1 MDCSEIFCCE
11 FFMSTVALLLASGK
25 GQRTRQDI
33 PKQFI
38 NVYDKPIIIYT
49 LESFQNHPEIDAIFV
64 VCLDGWQDI
73 LRAYSRQYNITK
85 LKHIVNGGATVQ
97 ESTRN
102 GVFALKD
109 FCAED
114 DIVIIHDGIRP
125 MVDPEVLSDVIA
137 TCRKH
142 GNGVTS
148 LPYNEQIFRKLDDT
162 CTKEYIVRDTL
173 RRVQTPQAYKF
184 GKLFWAYTKA
194 FEENMGI
201 HGSSYVNTMMVDLG
215 ETLYFASGSDRNIKI
230 TTVDDIELFKALL
243 AAKKTSWLK

>member
-1 MDCSEIFCCE
+1 
-11 FFMSTVALLLASGK
+11 MSTFALLLASGK

-49 LESFQNHPEIDAIFV
+49 LENFQKHPEIDGIVV

-85 LKHIVNGGATVQ
+85 LKEIVNGGATVQ

-102 GVFALKD
+102 GVFAMKE

-114 DIVIIHDGIRP
+114 DVVIIHDGIRP

-137 TCRKH
+137 TCRKY

-148 LPYNEQIFRKLDDT
+148 MPYNEQIFRKLDET

-184 GKLFWAYTKA
+184 GKLLWAYEKA
-194 FEENMGI
+194 FAEEIGI
-201 HGSSYVNTMMVDLG
+201 YGSSYVNTMMVDLG

-230 TTVDDIELFKALL
+230 TTVEDIELFKALL
-243 AAKKTSWLK
+243 AAKKTDWLK

>member
-1 MDCSEIFCCE
+1 MI
-11 FFMSTVALLLASGK
+11 LASGK

-38 NVYDKPIIIYT
+38 NVHDKPIIIYT
-49 LESFQNHPEIDAIFV
+49 LENFQKHPEVDGIVV

-85 LKHIVNGGATVQ
+85 LTKIVNGGATVQ
-97 ESTRN
+97 ESSRN

-109 FCAED
+109 ICSD
-114 DIVIIHDGIRP
+114 DDVVIVHDGIRP
-125 MVDPEVLSDVIA
+125 LVDDEVLSDVIA
-137 TCRKH
+137 TCRKF

-148 LPYNEQIFRKLDDT
+148 LPYNEQIFRKADEFST
-162 CTKEYIVRDTL
+162 REYIVRDTL

-184 GKLFWAYTKA
+184 GKLLWAYEKA
-194 FEENMGI
+194 FAEEIGI
-201 HGSSYVNTMMVDLG
+201 YGSSYVNTMMVDLG